1 MSIAQSE
8 IRNRLLGGMDPADF
22 AALSPH
28 LEMVELKM
36 RAVLV
41 EKEASIEDVYFIENG
56 IASVVASSQDD
67 EKIEVGHV
75 GWEGMSGS
83 SVALGVTIGTT
94 RTFMQVAGSG
104 WRMNVR
110 QLESAFVKRPE
121 VRERLLQYVYTQ
133 EVQVAHSALAN
144 ARYSIKERLARW
156 LLMSHDRSE
165 GDDLSLTHEFL
176 SLMLGV
182 RRAGVTGELHI
193 LEGMS
198 LIRATRGNIR
208 ILDRGSLEEIAG
220 GCYGYPEMIYE
231 RLLGNARANP
241 AAAK

>member
-1 MSIAQSE
+1 MPVSQSE
-8 IRNRLLGGMDPADF
+8 IRNRLLSGMEPADF
-22 AALSPH
+22 AAVRPRI
-28 LEMVELKM
+28 EKVELKM
-36 RAVLV
+36 RTVLV
-41 EKEASIEDVYFIENG
+41 EKEAAIEDVYFIESG
-56 IASVVASSQDD
+56 IASVVATSQDD
-67 EKIEVGHV
+67 ERIEVGHV

-83 SVALGVTIGTT
+83 SAALGVMIGST

-104 WRMNVR
+104 WRMAVR
-110 QLESAFVKRPE
+110 DLEAAFVERPE
-121 VRERLLQYVYTQ
+121 IRERLLQYVYTQ

-156 LLMSHDRSE
+156 LLMSHDRGE

-208 ILDRGSLEEIAG
+208 ILDRPRLEEIAG

-231 RLLGNARANP
+231 RLLGKVRSEPLAAR
-241 AAAK
+241 

>member
-1 MSIAQSE
+1 MSISQSE
-8 IRNRLLGGMDPADF
+8 IRNRLLVGMDPADF
-22 AALSPH
+22 AAVCPH
-28 LEMVELKM
+28 LEKVELKM

-41 EKEASIEDVYFIENG
+41 EKEAAIEDVYFIESG
-56 IASVVASSQDD
+56 IASVVATSQDD
-67 EKIEVGHV
+67 ERIEVGHV

-83 SVALGVTIGTT
+83 SAALGVMMGST

-104 WRMNVR
+104 WRMSVR
-110 QLESAFVKRPE
+110 QLEAAFARRPE
-121 VRERLLQYVYTQ
+121 IRERLLRYVYTQ

-156 LLMSHDRSE
+156 LLMSHDRSD

-208 ILDRGSLEEIAG
+208 ILDRPRLEEIAG
-220 GCYGYPEMIYE
+220 GCYGYPELIYE
-231 RLLGNARANP
+231 RLLGSAQGTLP
-241 AAAK
+241 AGK